1 VHYGPLFVFTGIVS
15 QDLKMQPTIIVKQ
28 RVPGMSKRELT
39 KFIADAC
46 RATRL
51 RGMVTVMLTDNREI
65 RALNLRFKGKDRA
78 TDVLSFPA
86 PIFVRGFAGDIVI
99 SAEIAAKNARA
110 LGHSVSDEVRIL
122 VLHALL
128 HLAGYDHDSDHGEMA
143 RREQLMRK
151 RLQLP
156 GGLIERSTSV
166 SSERRRPKSNA
177 RSARART

>member
-1 VHYGPLFVFTGIVS
+1 
-15 QDLKMQPTIIVKQ
+15 MQPTIIVKQ
-28 RVPGMSKRELT
+28 RVPGMSKRALT

-156 GGLIERSTSV
+156 SGLIERSTSM